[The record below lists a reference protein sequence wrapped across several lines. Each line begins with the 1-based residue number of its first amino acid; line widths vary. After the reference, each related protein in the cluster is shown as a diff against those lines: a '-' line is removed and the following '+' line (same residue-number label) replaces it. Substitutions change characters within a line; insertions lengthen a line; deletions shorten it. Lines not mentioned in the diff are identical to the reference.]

1 MNQALRA
8 LDTIRLM
15 TINKKIALLT
25 STLLA
30 VGALSG
36 CTAAGKDAPTAM
48 IRQVTDG
55 VEADSGSVK
64 VRNFILVAQEDG
76 SAVLVAT
83 IVNQEEPTDAITSIT
98 ANGVS
103 GSITGDLV
111 LAKNAPVI
119 FSGDSANASAVFANL
134 GVTTGHRANVEI
146 TFANASKISTTALVV
161 EKSAQFA
168 NVSK

>member
-1 MNQALRA
+1 M
-8 LDTIRLM
+8 I
-15 TINKKIALLT
+15 IKKNAALLAT
-25 STLLA
+25 TLLA

-36 CTAAGKDAPTAM
+36 CTAAGKDAPTSK

-76 SAVLVAT
+76 SAVLVST

-103 GSITGDLV
+103 AKITGDLV
-111 LAKNAPVI
+111 LAKNSPVI
-119 FSGDSANASAVFANL
+119 FSGDSANASAIFPNL
-134 GVTTGHRANVEI
+134 GVTIGHRANVEI
-146 TFANASKISTTALVV
+146 AFANAPKISTTALVV